1 MPGFRLQGPSLTDA
15 MKGVGVG
22 SDVLAARAHKL
33 DELRAGLRQQLTS
46 NLEAA
51 KRVFR
56 DKLRGK

>member
-1 MPGFRLQGPSLTDA
+1 